1 MIFKKL
7 GVLVGGALLVIGSY
21 VVSRAIFDAPLCGI
35 LVAGGLVAV
44 VGFIADRA
52 CHGELE
58 GRPLFT
64 WGAWG
69 IILGILGVVSAFK
82 Q

>member
-7 GVLVGGALLVIGSY
+7 AVLVVSAALVIGSY
-21 VVSRAIFDAPLCGI
+21 VVSLAIFDAPLCGLI
-35 LVAGGLVAV
+35 VAAGFVAVAG
-44 VGFIADRA
+44 FTADRL

-58 GRPLFT
+58 GKPLFT

-69 IILGILGVVSAFK
+69 VILGILGVVSIFK
-82 Q
+82 H